1 MVFLCSPKRLVVFIF
16 NPDSNTGSD
25 GISIQNPTDSNPDS
39 NTGSEID
46 SKTDP
51 NTVSNTDAYTDS
63 TRVQ

>member
-1 MVFLCSPKRLVVFIF
+1 MVFIF

-25 GISIQNPTDSNPDS
+25 GISILNPTDSNPDS